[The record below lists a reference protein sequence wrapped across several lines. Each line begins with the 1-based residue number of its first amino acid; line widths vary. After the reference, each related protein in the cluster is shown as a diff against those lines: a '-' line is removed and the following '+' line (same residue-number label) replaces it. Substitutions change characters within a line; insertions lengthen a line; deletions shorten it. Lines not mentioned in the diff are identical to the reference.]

1 MKRINKMRRW
11 ICAMLAVVLTV
22 AACVEPAQAVTG
34 YSSVAWVDNL
44 DFADINGSGTPIQM
58 VYTMEQEGSFLATSY
73 VFNQERLH
81 IGDTIYIRDRNYIC
95 SGKTYYGVIYKGRL
109 MYVNKKYINEK
120 NLVSVKQ
127 PKYVGKQKVVK
138 KTIVGDL
145 SDQNNWFYIYSKPDE
160 QPVNCYGVLS
170 VGETLEILKKD
181 YNSEWTQIKWQN
193 RICYIK
199 KNNVSYA
206 DSYLVGADRDC
217 QLNIRLAKKAKL
229 TYSGILKDYDKGL
242 TEKEFYKLA
251 ALWCKATGKKT
262 FTSSKKVTNKVLTK
276 EQYNSLLKKMVNK
289 TKVGNAVYKA
299 ASVSERGVKN
309 TVTRDSAISQF
320 YRAYQVVTKDYLISG
335 LEFTISPVDNTGLYC
350 DIWGTKGENLYL
362 EKRSGGR
369 EQNFYLNCNNGFWRL
384 RGCYGNY
391 TICSSTKD
399 VYQDFTGY
407 DNQKLTIV
415 DNGDGTVSFMDK
427 DGLYLDLIDGAVLH
441 SHLKFAPKSDSST
454 QKFVIHY
461 N

>member
-11 ICAMLAVVLTV
+11 ICALLAVVMMVVTC
-22 AACVEPAQAVTG
+22 AEPVQAVTG
-34 YSSVAWVDNL
+34 YSSIAWVDKL
-44 DFADINGSGTPIQM
+44 DFVDINGSGTPIRM
-58 VYTMEQEGSFLATSY
+58 VYTMEKDGSFLVTSY
-73 VFNQERLH
+73 AFNQEKLYA
-81 IGDTIYIRDRNYIC
+81 GDTIYIRDWNYTC

-120 NLVSVKQ
+120 HLVAVNQ
-127 PKYVGKQKVVK
+127 PKSAVKKKVVK
-138 KTIVGDL
+138 KTIVGNL
-145 SDQNNWFYIYSKPDE
+145 SEQNNWFYIYSKPEE
-160 QPVNCYGVLS
+160 QPVNCYGVLA
-170 VGETLEILKKD
+170 VGDTLEILKKD

-199 KNNVSYA
+199 KENVSYA
-206 DSYLVGADRDC
+206 DSYLAGAGRGC
-217 QLNIRLAKKAKL
+217 MMNIKLAKKAKL
-229 TYSGILKDYDKGL
+229 TYSGILKNYDKGL

-262 FTSSKKVTNKVLTK
+262 FASSKKVTNKVITP
-276 EQYNSLLKKMVNK
+276 EQYNALLKKMVNK
-289 TKVGNAVYKA
+289 TKAGNTVYKA
-299 ASVSERGVKN
+299 ASVGTWDNEK
-309 TVTRDSAISQF
+309 VTRDSAISQF

-335 LEFTISPVDNTGLYC
+335 LEFTVSPADNKDLYF
-350 DIWGTKGENLYL
+350 DIWGTQGENLYL

-369 EQNFYLNCNNGFWRL
+369 EQNFYMNCNNGFWRL

-391 TICSSTKD
+391 TICSSTRD
-399 VYQDFTGY
+399 VYQDFVGF
-407 DNQKLTIV
+407 DNQKLTIETN
-415 DNGDGTVSFMDK
+415 DDGTVSFKNK
-427 DGLYLDLIDGAVLH
+427 DGLYLDLIKGAVLH